1 MSDRKIPA
9 TITALS
15 VLMLVVAAPAV
26 LHTSNAVV
34 RALAGAGSLT
44 TCAATKGALC
54 DVTTAVAIVDLGSM
68 QVTARRSPAAHV
80 AVLAAREDNT

>member
-9 TITALS
+9 AMTALS
-15 VLMLVVAAPAV
+15 VLMLIAAAPAV
-26 LHTSNAVV
+26 LHTSNTVA
-34 RALAGAGSLT
+34 RAPAGAEGLM

-54 DVTTAVAIVDLGSM
+54 DVTAPVKIIDLGSM

-80 AVLAAREDNT
+80 ARLAAREGNT